1 LNKKSKNKS
10 LSEKQQECLE
20 FLKDDKLKRINILEG
35 SVRSGKTYV
44 SLLLWGFWVVT
55 KEQSCTF
62 LMAGKTLMTLKRNVL
77 ELLVDIFDGNFT
89 YSLTKKEASLFG
101 RRIYLE
107 GVSDARSEGKIRGLT
122 LDGAY
127 CDELSLFEEDF
138 FKMLLSRLS
147 KHDAKLF
154 ATTNPDHPN
163 HWLKRDYLDN
173 TDLDLLDVKFT
184 LDDNIFLP
192 QKYIESLKNEY
203 TGMYYDRFILGL
215 WVAAEGRIY
224 GEFDKAKMVLGE
236 NEIRARLGKNPL
248 LFTVV
253 GVDYG
258 GNRSASVF
266 SLVGFDKGF
275 RNVYLLREHFDSEN
289 KSAESLIADFTQKI
303 SQWREEFSPA
313 ESGCYLKSVFCD
325 SAEQLLI
332 KSFRYAVPV
341 EVKNA
346 LKRPVNQRIAMLC
359 RLISAGRFFVSADCV
374 KFIEAMETAVWESNK
389 AGKDMRLDDGSVNV
403 DSLDAFEYAIERYER
418 ELFKF

>member
-1 LNKKSKNKS
+1 LKKNIKKS
-10 LSEKQQECLE
+10 LSEKQQECLQ
-20 FLKDDKLKRINILEG
+20 FLKDDKLQRINILEG

-55 KEQSCTF
+55 KEPGCTF

-77 ELLVDIFDGNFT
+77 ELLADIFEGNFT
-89 YSLTKKEASLFG
+89 YSLAKKEAKLFG

-107 GVSDARSEGKIRGLT
+107 GVSDVRSEGKIRGLT

-147 KHDAKLF
+147 KHGAKLF

-163 HWLKRDYLDN
+163 HWLKREYLDN
-173 TDLDLLDVKFT
+173 AELDLLDVKFT
-184 LDDNIFLP
+184 LDDNIYLCK
-192 QKYIESLKNEY
+192 KYVESLKKEY

-224 GEFDKAKMVLGE
+224 GEFDKSAMVLRE
-236 NEIRARLGKNPL
+236 AEMQRRIAASPL

-275 RNVYLLREHFDSEN
+275 RNVYLLREHYDSAN
-289 KSAESLIADFTQKI
+289 KSAESLIADFKQKI
-303 SQWREEFSPA
+303 AEWREEFTP
-313 ESGCYLKSVFCD
+313 LKAVFCD

-332 KSFRYAVPV
+332 KSFRYAVTV

-359 RLISAGRFFVSADCV
+359 RLISAGRFFVNSSCT
-374 KFIEAMETAVWESNK
+374 KFINAVENAVWDGK
-389 AGKDMRLDDGSVNV
+389 QGKDTRLDDGSVNI
-403 DSLDAFEYAIERYER
+403 DSLDALEYAIERYER

>member
-1 LNKKSKNKS
+1 L
-10 LSEKQQECLE
+10 Q
-20 FLKDDKLKRINILEG
+20 FLKDNKLQRINILEG

-55 KEQSCTF
+55 KEPSCTF
-62 LMAGKTLMTLKRNVL
+62 MMAGKTLLTLKRNVL
-77 ELLVDIFDGNFT
+77 ELLADIFEGNFT
-89 YSLTKKEASLFG
+89 YSLAKKEAKLFG

-107 GVSDARSEGKIRGLT
+107 GVSDVRSEAKIRGLT

-147 KHDAKLF
+147 KHGAKLF

-163 HWLKRDYLDN
+163 HWLKRQYLDN
-173 TDLDLLDVKFT
+173 KTLDLLDVKFT
-184 LDDNIFLP
+184 LDDNIYLDK
-192 QKYIESLKNEY
+192 KYVDALKKEY
-203 TGMYYDRFILGL
+203 TGMFYDRFILGL

-224 GEFDKAKMVLGE
+224 GEFDKTKMVLDDAKMSALLE
-236 NEIRARLGKNPL
+236 KNEL
-248 LFTVV
+248 LFTIV

-275 RNVYLLREHFDSEN
+275 QNVYLLREHFDKQN
-289 KSAESLIADFTQKI
+289 KSAENLIADFAQRI
-303 SQWREEFSPA
+303 AEWREEFPP
-313 ESGCYLKSVFCD
+313 LKAAFCD

-346 LKRPVNQRIAMLC
+346 LKRPINQRIAMLC
-359 RLISAGRFFVSADCV
+359 RLVSAGRFFVNSSCT
-374 KFIEAMETAVWESNK
+374 KFIEGIENAVWDNK
-389 AGKDMRLDDGSVNV
+389 QGKDTRLDDGSVNI